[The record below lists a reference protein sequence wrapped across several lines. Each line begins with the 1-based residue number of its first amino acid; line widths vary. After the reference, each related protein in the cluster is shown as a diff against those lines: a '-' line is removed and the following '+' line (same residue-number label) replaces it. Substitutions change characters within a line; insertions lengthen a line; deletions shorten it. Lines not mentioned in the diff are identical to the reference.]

1 MSKKEKIIAICFIV
15 SFFLVVFSAIYV
27 IIGNKPTG
35 YTFRVEKVYKNVT
48 KNLHINN
55 N

>member
-1 MSKKEKIIAICFIV
+1 MSKKEKIVAFCFV
-15 SFFLVVFSAIYV
+15 ASFFLVVFSAIYV
-27 IIGNKPTG
+27 IIQNKPIG
-35 YTFRVEKVYKNVT
+35 YTFRVEKVLKNVT